1 MRNLF
6 TLVIV
11 VVSMFATAVYA
22 GNPEVSFKGT
32 ELSIN
37 GVSYSVKGYMYQD
50 GAYDAI
56 KTADFVHVFKLP
68 QERGSAVGDWCDFL
82 KFNDGSIAITYGNI
96 YAVFDKTKI
105 GESQDLK
112 ELRSPEDFKYI
123 TIEQCAFCGMNPWLQ
138 KQKLGYFYADKD
150 GEIYAILFGK

>member
-1 MRNLF
+1 MKNFFSVLILMLVLSAAEAEARNIQIDQQC
-6 TLVIV
+6 V
-11 VVSMFATAVYA
+11 
-22 GNPEVSFKGT
+22 N
-32 ELSIN
+32 IN
-37 GVSYSVKGYMYQD
+37 GVAYNISGYSNQD
-50 GAYDAI
+50 GAYEAI